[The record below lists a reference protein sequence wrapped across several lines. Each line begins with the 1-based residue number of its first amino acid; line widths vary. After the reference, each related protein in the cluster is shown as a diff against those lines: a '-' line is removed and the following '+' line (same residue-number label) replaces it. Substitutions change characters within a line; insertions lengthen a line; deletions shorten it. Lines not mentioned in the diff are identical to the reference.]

1 MFGLSTE
8 LITEDKLATIK
19 IFVSA
24 CTFKEAKPLIWY
36 LGRGKRDDIC
46 GRERQLIFSENCFI
60 KGTVLSWN

>member
-8 LITEDKLATIK
+8 FITRGKLATVK
-19 IFVSA
+19 RFVSA

-36 LGRGKRDDIC
+36 LGRGKRDDKC

-60 KGTVLSWN
+60 RGSVLSWN